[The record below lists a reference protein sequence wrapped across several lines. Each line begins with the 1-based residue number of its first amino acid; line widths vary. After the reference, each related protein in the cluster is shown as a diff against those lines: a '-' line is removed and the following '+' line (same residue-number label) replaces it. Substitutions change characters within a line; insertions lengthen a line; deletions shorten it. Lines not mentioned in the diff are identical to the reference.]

1 MKNEVVAV
9 LLVVAIL
16 VGTSA
21 RYLAG
26 YSNYRTVTSV
36 STLVSTSTF
45 TITYVSTEVQT
56 LTTTTTTL
64 EQMGIEVANV
74 SVPASAWSY
83 YNTGGNLLQCG
94 YAQPPRSGTITL
106 TNAGNEPIAVGDLII
121 YLGSTNQTEYLASA
135 VPSVQ
140 SCTIDPSG
148 SLSLYFTLYGP
159 TPATCQYY
167 TAYVLLSNGYDI
179 SFSGSIGENCPI
191 A

>member
-1 MKNEVVAV
+1 MRNGVVAV
-9 LLVVAIL
+9 VVVVAIL
-16 VGTSA
+16 AGA
-21 RYLAG
+21 GGGYLTG
-26 YSNYRTVTSV
+26 YANQRTFTSV
-36 STLVSTSTF
+36 STFVSTSTL
-45 TITYVSTEVQT
+45 TMTYVSTEAQT

-106 TNAGNEPIAVGDLII
+106 TNTGNEPISVGDLII
-121 YLGSTNQTEYLASA
+121 YLGSTNQTKYLASA

-140 SCTIDPSG
+140 SCTINPPG
-148 SLSLYFTLYGP
+148 SLSLYFSLYGP

-179 SFSGSIGENCPI
+179 SFSGSIGANCPI

>member
-1 MKNEVVAV
+1 MRNEAVASLFVIAV
-9 LLVVAIL
+9 LAGAG
-16 VGTSA
+16 VGFTV
-21 RYLAG
+21 G
-26 YSNYRTVTSV
+26 YANEHKVTSV
-36 STLVSTSTF
+36 STFVSTLTF

-64 EQMGIEVANV
+64 EQMGIEVANL

-106 TNAGNEPIAVGDLII
+106 TNAGNEPIAVGDLRI

-140 SCTIDPSG
+140 SCTINPSG

-159 TPATCQYY
+159 TPAACQYY
-167 TAYVLLSNGYDI
+167 TAYVLLNNGYDI
-179 SFSGSIGENCPI
+179 SFSGSIGANCPI